1 LGYEKYDFDVPV
13 GENGDCYDRF
23 LVRMEEMRQ
32 SIKIIKQVLA
42 DFPEGEINVG
52 DTKSTLPEK
61 ERVLM
66 SMEELIHHFIVAT
79 QGIEAPEERF
89 ILPLK
94 IPKGNSASTFTRK
107 AAESRIG
114 SRFAPRLSSTLVSVP
129 TSSKATWFLTSQP
142 FSARSTS

>member
-1 LGYEKYDFDVPV
+1 LGYEKYDFDIPV

-79 QGIEAPEERF
+79 
-89 ILPLK
+89 
-94 IPKGNSASTFTRK
+94 
-107 AAESRIG
+107 SRDRG
-114 SRFAPRLSSTLVSVP
+114 PRGRGL
-129 TSSKATWFLTSQP
+129 FC
-142 FSARSTS
+142 R